1 MLCARLAAWATVWKV
16 NEMGKGLK
24 TERLVTA
31 DDIATVEM
39 MRT

>member
-1 MLCARLAAWATVWKV
+1 MLCSRAAAWTTLWKV

-31 DDIATVEM
+31 DDIATIEM
-39 MRT
+39 KRT

>member
-1 MLCARLAAWATVWKV
+1 MLCARSAAWAMVWKV

-31 DDIATVEM
+31 DDTATVEM
-39 MRT
+39 RRT